1 MPSMVWPVT
10 GTAVNQHL
18 MSGGHAAK
26 SLYSLLLRL
35 AVYTLNTKKTNSV
48 ISKQPLY
55 LIGSFVL
62 EFYIYKDFIDNKLK
76 ME

>member
-10 GTAVNQHL
+10 ETAVNHHL

-48 ISKQPLY
+48 IPKQPSY
-55 LIGSFVL
+55 LIGSVVL
-62 EFYIYKDFIDNKLK
+62 EFYIYKDFVDNKLK

>member
-18 MSGGHAAK
+18 MSRGHAGK

-35 AVYTLNTKKTNSV
+35 AVYTLIPKKQTLGFK
-48 ISKQPLY
+48 KQPSY
-55 LIGSFVL
+55 LIGSVVL
-62 EFYIYKDFIDNKLK
+62 EFYIYKDFVDNKL
-76 ME
+76 